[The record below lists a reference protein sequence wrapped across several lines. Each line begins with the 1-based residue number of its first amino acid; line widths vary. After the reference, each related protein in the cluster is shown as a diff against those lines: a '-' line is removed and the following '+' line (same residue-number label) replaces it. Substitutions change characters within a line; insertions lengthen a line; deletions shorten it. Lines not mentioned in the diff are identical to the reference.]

1 MSSASGDTSSE
12 PPPARFAPGAI
23 LFVDVLP
30 AESGETPAEVEA
42 RVRLAVEAEAP
53 VKATEHHGS
62 RNSVACVTLAA

>member
-1 MSSASGDTSSE
+1 MSNASGDNATE
-12 PPPARFAPGAI
+12 TPPAGHAPGEV

-30 AESGETPAEVEA
+30 AETGETPAEVEA

-53 VKATEHHGS
+53 GKATEHHGS

>member
-1 MSSASGDTSSE
+1 MTPPDSKNVSALGL
-12 PPPARFAPGAI
+12 RVPGPV

-30 AESGETPAEVEA
+30 AESGETPSEVEA

>member
-1 MSSASGDTSSE
+1 MTPPDSKDE
-12 PPPARFAPGAI
+12 PGLDARVPGEV

-30 AESGETPAEVEA
+30 AESGETPSEVEA